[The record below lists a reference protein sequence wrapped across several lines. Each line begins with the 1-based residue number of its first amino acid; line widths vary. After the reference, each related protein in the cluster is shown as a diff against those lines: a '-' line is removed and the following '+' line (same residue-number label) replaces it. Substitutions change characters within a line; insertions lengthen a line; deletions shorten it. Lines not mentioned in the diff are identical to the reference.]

1 MVALDFRFGGRHA
14 IPSFTIT
21 LSRCAALSAQA
32 PRRSI
37 RPLPGCSV
45 RLEQLGEPPVD
56 RAHWLRNVTTI
67 AAYRDR
73 HGITSPEPLGGQP
86 ASDNQRVDRAR
97 AEAALRRLRGVA
109 SPAPRAD
116 QLGPEAGLGR

>member
-1 MVALDFRFGGRHA
+1 MVGLDFHFGGEMRSHRL
-14 IPSFTIT
+14 PIT

-37 RPLPGCSV
+37 RSLPGCSV
-45 RLEQLGEPPVD
+45 RLEQLGEPSVD

-73 HGITSPEPLGGQP
+73 HGITSHQPLGGQP
-86 ASDNQRVDRAR
+86 ASDSQRVDRAR

-116 QLGPEAGLGR
+116 QLGLEAGLGR